1 MPRYPQPGEV
11 LLGKYRVESL
21 IGEGGMGAV
30 LKAHHL
36 DLDEPVAIKC
46 LLPEMM
52 DRKDIV
58 SRFVREGKAA
68 AKLKGEHV
76 ARVMDVGRLANE
88 IPYIV
93 MEYLD
98 GADLGAIIKHHGAQD
113 PAIAV
118 DLILQACE
126 AMAEA
131 HAIGVIHR
139 DIKASN
145 FFIVQP
151 PGQAPTLKVLDFGI
165 ATAPEGTSD
174 LTGTQSVI
182 GTPAYMAPEQMR
194 AAMKADARSDIW
206 SMGVVLYELLEAE
219 RPFRSEVYSELV
231 LKVGMDPPHAMANPA
246 VPGALQA
253 IVMKCLEKP
262 MERRYQTIAELA
274 YDLMPFASDAVQARA
289 IVEQC
294 ARLLGRRS
302 TKGMS
307 AVMPVTDPDSGP
319 VPRLTPR
326 SAQMAVAPPP
336 DVSRPISSSQP
347 ELPPTPTLLGRP
359 TPVPGSTPRTP
370 TSVNSRGEVG
380 KAASPMPTY
389 RPRRRALWIGLTAL
403 VCIAAGGGALYYTTL
418 RDPGTTAAASAPR
431 PAPPPPPTLDYKP
444 TRLDDTEPAQPP
456 EPPKQKP
463 ADIAKPGEDK
473 HAPTI
478 GEVKTSPEPKV
489 VKKVVKTPRPPTPN
503 AGSGSGSAT
512 VEVGGD
518 LYKKRQ

>member
-1 MPRYPQPGEV
+1 MPRFPQPGEV

-30 LKAHHL
+30 IRAQHI

-58 SRFVREGKAA
+58 GRFLREGKAA
-68 AKLKGEHV
+68 AKLKGEHI
-76 ARVMDVGRLANE
+76 ARVMDVGRLPNE

-93 MEYLD
+93 MEFLD
-98 GADLGAIIKHHGAQD
+98 GADLNAIIKHHGAQD

-118 DLILQACE
+118 DLMLQACE

-131 HAIGVIHR
+131 HALGIIHR

-182 GTPAYMAPEQMR
+182 GTPSYMAPEQMR
-194 AAMKADARSDIW
+194 AAVKADARSDIW
-206 SMGVVLYELLEAE
+206 SMGVVLYELLEGE

-231 LKVGMDPPHAMANPA
+231 LKVGMDPPHAMENPA

-253 IVMKCLEKP
+253 IVMRCLEKN
-262 MERRYQTIAELA
+262 MERRYQTVAELA
-274 YDLMPFASDAVQARA
+274 FDLMPFAVDPVQARA
-289 IVEQC
+289 MVEQC

-302 TKGMS
+302 TRS
-307 AVMPVTDPDSGP
+307 MPVATDEP
-319 VPRLTPR
+319 VRRLTPP
-326 SAQMAVAPPP
+326 QMMAVSAPDLTPSHP
-336 DVSRPISSSQP
+336 QP
-347 ELPPTPTLLGRP
+347 VQPATVLGRP
-359 TPVPGSTPRTP
+359 TPQPGSAPSEP
-370 TSVNSRGEVG
+370 TSVGSSIGQVG
-380 KAASPMPTY
+380 KPPSHIMPSIK
-389 RPRRRALWIGLTAL
+389 PKRRWGL
-403 VCIAAGGGALYYTTL
+403 IATIAVVLLGAGGGTIYYTNFSDT
-418 RDPGTTAAASAPR
+418 PVATHAAQ
-431 PAPPPPPTLDYKP
+431 PPPPPTMDYKP
-444 TRLDDTEPAQPP
+444 TRLE
-456 EPPKQKP
+456 
-463 ADIAKPGEDK
+463 
-473 HAPTI
+473 
-478 GEVKTSPEPKV
+478 EPKV
-489 VKKVVKTPRPPTPN
+489 ASPAPVASPSPAAAVSQSPSPSPSPSPSDEAKIDPKLKVKQAAPVKRVVKTLPPPPKPK
-503 AGSGSGSAT
+503 AGSGSAE